1 MSFAG
6 HVYDMIRRNK
16 ENREMLELRRDRHKE
31 RLKKMTADTSSAD
44 LPDLTPAEWE
54 RIHRGWKKRREQE
67 QTYALGMKILYL
79 GIGILAI
86 LLVWLGIR
94 FLKA

>member
-16 ENREMLELRRDRHKE
+16 ENREMLELRRDRHKD
-31 RLKKMTADTSSAD
+31 RLKKMTEGASSGD

-54 RIHRGWKKRREQE
+54 RIQRGLKKKSGQE
-67 QTYALGMKILYL
+67 QAYALRMKILFL
-79 GIGILAI
+79 GIGILVVV
-86 LLVWLGIR
+86 LVWIGVK
-94 FLKA
+94 FLKV